1 MISGTSARRAPCWL
15 FCYWT
20 EWVLLHFFLSDLGPI
35 LVYASSF
42 AKCAKCAEYAKP
54 IKAVNACVCSAF
66 GNIFFIEL
74 DMSYLWR
81 LGFWTNSRGGY
92 EPRCRFYAEVKL
104 KKKTIQVFKR
114 KAECSVTSSRLVSY
128 IAGNGKAFGH
138 FGSLPFWILPFL
150 LPYLGRSGQ
159 TRLHVFFWYC
169 RWRFGRDAI

>member
-42 AKCAKCAEYAKP
+42 AKCVKCAEYAKA
-54 IKAVNACVCSAF
+54 IKSVNACVCSAF

-104 KKKTIQVFKR
+104 KKKNNTGIQKKSRVFCNFLQVGVLHSRQR
-114 KAECSVTSSRLVSY
+114 KSIR
-128 IAGNGKAFGH
+128 
-138 FGSLPFWILPFL
+138 PFWITSILDPALPFS
-150 LPYLGRSGQ
+150 LP
-159 TRLHVFFWYC
+159 W
-169 RWRFGRDAI
+169 